1 MKRYKQLSSRLY
13 HSVHYIPVV
22 FFIVKKTDKFS
33 LVTYNN
39 RVKVDF
45 HLADMHRANKDRF
58 KAVIRELTA
67 ENRTD
72 LCGGLVKGNLPH
84 SYSLLTRSYC
94 CC

>member
-1 MKRYKQLSSRLY
+1 M
-13 HSVHYIPVV
+13 
-22 FFIVKKTDKFS
+22 KKTDRFS
-33 LVTYNN
+33 LVTYNT

-72 LCGGLVKGNLPH
+72 LCGGLVQGI
-84 SYSLLTRSYC
+84 
-94 CC
+94 

>member
-1 MKRYKQLSSRLY
+1 MQFYIRNYQADYTIMLIIIMLSSF
-13 HSVHYIPVV
+13 SA
-22 FFIVKKTDKFS
+22 VKKTDRFS
-33 LVTYNN
+33 LVTYNT

-72 LCGGLVKGNLPH
+72 LCGGLVQGI
-84 SYSLLTRSYC
+84 
-94 CC
+94 